1 MILSLY
7 SHYINLAGIP
17 FVPQRWEHFQFL
29 ESQREIEAV
38 GVVVNSISA
47 HLDGFDLDKGI
58 SQPFGFGFG
67 LLKKRS
73 ADALPVIFLPH
84 PHDGQL
90 HGMPPG
96 FFQIEKADGNIVR
109 KGAEEWAAFAVRDVR
124 FRSFRDAE
132 PIRKHFQNGPCDVL
146 FLNIAVNF
154 L

>member
-67 LLKKRS
+67 FGGNYQQQRGPGYNGADTPEMQASRNFIVNQRYPEARRVLDGMTAHEKKVGGELLCE
-73 ADALPVIFLPH
+73 I
-84 PHDGQL
+84 
-90 HGMPPG
+90 
-96 FFQIEKADGNIVR
+96 
-109 KGAEEWAAFAVRDVR
+109 W
-124 FRSFRDAE
+124 
-132 PIRKHFQNGPCDVL
+132 
-146 FLNIAVNF
+146 
-154 L
+154 

>member
-1 MILSLY
+1 M
-7 SHYINLAGIP
+7 
-17 FVPQRWEHFQFL
+17 
-29 ESQREIEAV
+29 
-38 GVVVNSISA
+38 
-47 HLDGFDLDKGI
+47 DKGI

-90 HGMPPG
+90 HGMPSG
-96 FFQIEKADGNIVR
+96 FFQIEKADRNIVR

-132 PIRKHFQNGPCDVL
+132 PIRKHFQNGPCDAL
-146 FLNIAVNF
+146 FLDIAVNF
-154 L
+154 LYYHWDCSLSSAAAILYRERRRVSGPLRPAS